1 MTENFFYLTIILL
14 VFIFF
19 IPKSFGKDITADEL
33 KRLLEE
39 RKNGKEKFIL
49 IDVRTEEEHKEGH
62 IPGTDLNIPH
72 DKIENIKKI
81 VQNKETKLILYCRSG
96 RRSEIAKEILKKLG
110 YKDVINAGGIKDWK
124 YEIQKGKS
132 NNFLM

>member
-1 MTENFFYLTIILL
+1 MRETFFYLMIILL
-14 VFIFF
+14 FFIFF
-19 IPKSFGKDITADEL
+19 IPRSFSKDITVDEL

-72 DKIENIKKI
+72 DKIEDINNIVRDK
-81 VQNKETKLILYCRSG
+81 QTKLILYCRSG
-96 RRSEIAKEILKKLG
+96 RRSEIAKETLKKLG
-110 YKDVINAGGIKDWK
+110 YKNVINAGGIKDWK

-132 NNFLM
+132 NNFLR

>member
-1 MTENFFYLTIILL
+1 MILFL
-14 VFIFF
+14 FIF
-19 IPKSFGKDITADEL
+19 IPKSFGKDISTDEL

-39 RKNGKEKFIL
+39 RKNGKEKFFL

-72 DKIENIKKI
+72 DKIESIKNII
-81 VQNKETKLILYCRSG
+81 QNKETKLILYCRSG
-96 RRSEIAKEILKKLG
+96 RRSQIAKETLKKLG
-110 YKDVINAGGIKDWK
+110 YKNVINAGGIKDWK

-132 NNFLM
+132 NNFLQ